1 MVSVSRAGGR
11 VAVPARGENRA
22 PPPALLRKPTTI
34 VRLSSSY
41 YIEEDP
47 MAFLLPPFAA
57 REVGRAPFHL
67 TREGQRRA
75 SHLLETPAPLDTH
88 VDVHTARARGLGPA
102 TQPVVTENVSYQLR
116 HPPHRVPAHARA
128 GVEIHA

>member
-1 MVSVSRAGGR
+1 MPQDRSRRSRPILKARHARVGR
-11 VAVPARGENRA
+11 GPHRPGRGYG
-22 PPPALLRKPTTI
+22 PVLGVL
-34 VRLSSSY
+34 VVV
-41 YIEEDP
+41 EEDP
-47 MAFLLPPFAA
+47 TAFLLPPFAA

-102 TQPVVTENVSYQLR
+102 AQPVLV
-116 HPPHRVPAHARA
+116 
-128 GVEIHA
+128 

>member
-1 MVSVSRAGGR
+1 MPADGSPRSANRAGAVASVNAAGSQSATSSHSRGIDTRASGAGR
-11 VAVPARGENRA
+11 TDQAGPVLGV
-22 PPPALLRKPTTI
+22 L
-34 VRLSSSY
+34 VVV
-41 YIEEDP
+41 EEDP

-88 VDVHTARARGLGPA
+88 VDVHTARA
-102 TQPVVTENVSYQLR
+102 
-116 HPPHRVPAHARA
+116 
-128 GVEIHA
+128 